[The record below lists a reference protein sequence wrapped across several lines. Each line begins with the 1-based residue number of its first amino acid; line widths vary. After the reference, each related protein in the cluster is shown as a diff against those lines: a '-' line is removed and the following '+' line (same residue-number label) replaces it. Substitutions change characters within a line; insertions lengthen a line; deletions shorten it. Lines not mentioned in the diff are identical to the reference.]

1 VRASERHLMLEFSFN
16 LNHGCGG
23 WERRSHTSFFSTTPL
38 ITSADRGESGFQND
52 DVVKN
57 RYLKF

>member
-1 VRASERHLMLEFSFN
+1 MLEFSFN